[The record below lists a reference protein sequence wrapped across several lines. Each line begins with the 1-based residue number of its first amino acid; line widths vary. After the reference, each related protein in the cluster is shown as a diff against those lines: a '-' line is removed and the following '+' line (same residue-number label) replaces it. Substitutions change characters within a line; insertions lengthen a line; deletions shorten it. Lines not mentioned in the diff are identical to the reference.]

1 MKTFFV
7 SLGSGVYGQLNEK
20 LVQLQNEYSSNDFD
34 FFNFPGLSPLVQNAI
49 REMISDQKDD
59 FDANKQKIDKI
70 STGLD
75 GQDGQSRDL
84 IQVFTV
90 PKFSCLYLSFSRI
103 AWKSYLPFY
112 FNRVKNKTIWIPRI

>member
-1 MKTFFV
+1 MWKLFFV

-20 LVQLQNEYSSNDFD
+20 LVQLQNEYSSNGFD

-84 IQVFTV
+84 IQVFNV
-90 PKFSCLYLSFSRI
+90 P
-103 AWKSYLPFY
+103 
-112 FNRVKNKTIWIPRI
+112 

>member
-1 MKTFFV
+1 MKPFFA

-34 FFNFPGLSPLVQNAI
+34 FFIFPGLSPLVQNTI
-49 REMISDQKDD
+49 GEMVRDQKDD
-59 FDANKQKIDKI
+59 FDASKQKIDKI

-90 PKFSCLYLSFSRI
+90 PYLMFLFTF
-103 AWKSYLPFY
+103 KLQ
-112 FNRVKNKTIWIPRI
+112 